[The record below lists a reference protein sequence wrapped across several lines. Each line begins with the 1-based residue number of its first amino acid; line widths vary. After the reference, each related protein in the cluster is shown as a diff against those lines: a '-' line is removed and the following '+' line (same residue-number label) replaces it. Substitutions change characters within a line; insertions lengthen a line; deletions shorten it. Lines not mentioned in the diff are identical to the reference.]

1 MSSLGTIT
9 YNLSAN
15 GTSTPSG
22 KGLGSLSLRSDVT
35 VTINDS
41 VCDIKELTI
50 RGTNQTSSV
59 KGNADM
65 KLSGTYTGS
74 NCAAHNS
81 DWLRAVAR
89 MFHHLADNMDQ
100 LPTKTQ
106 TIAQMVAN
114 KLD

>member
-9 YNLSAN
+9 YKLSATD
-15 GTSTPSG
+15 TSTPSG

-35 VTINDS
+35 VTINSS
-41 VCDIKELTI
+41 VCDIKELAV
-50 RGTNQTSSV
+50 RGKNQSDSV
-59 KGNADM
+59 KGNADI
-65 KLSGTYTGS
+65 KLSGPFTNS
-74 NCAAHNS
+74 NYSAHNS

-89 MFHHLADNMDQ
+89 MFNRLADNMDQ
-100 LPTKTQ
+100 LPTHTQ